1 MAKNNAAALAVPSA
15 PEYLSGSLRVRFE
28 ELAPKLVAMGT
39 LTDLEADLLAKLIIS
54 ENNYLKISNEV
65 QRSLA
70 AGDAETAGKW
80 ITAQDKLTKQI
91 LTISA
96 ELGLTPASRKARGII
111 LNI

>member
-1 MAKNNAAALAVPSA
+1 MAKPRNNLPVPSP
-15 PEYLSGSLRVRFE
+15 PEYLSGSLRHRFE
-28 ELAPKLVAMGT
+28 ELAPKLTALGT
-39 LTDLEADLLAKLIIS
+39 LTELEVDLLAKLIIS

-70 AGDAETAGKW
+70 AADAETAGKW
-80 ITAQDKLTKQI
+80 IAAQDKLTRQI

-111 LNI
+111 PNI

>member
-1 MAKNNAAALAVPSA
+1 MAKPLNTLPVPQP

-91 LTISA
+91 LTIGA
-96 ELGLTPASRKARGII
+96 ELGLTTSSRKDRGII
-111 LNI
+111 PNI

>member
-1 MAKNNAAALAVPSA
+1 MAKPLNTLPVPQP

-39 LTDLEADLLAKLIIS
+39 LTELDAGLLAKLVVA
-54 ENNYLKISNEV
+54 ENNYLQISNEV
-65 QRSLA
+65 QRSLTA
-70 AGDAETAGKW
+70 RDAETAGKW